1 MEDSLSILW
10 EVVSAL
16 HDGGWNEDDLPRATP
31 RVWKTPTAEPRL
43 SNLSSLSLP
52 EDFVTAETIP
62 AELAGMGPCEIA
74 ACAGVDVGT
83 TRWVREGGIWE
94 ARR

>member
-16 HDGGWNEDDLPRATP
+16 HDSGWNEDDLPRATP

-52 EDFVTAETIP
+52 DDFVTSDTIP
-62 AELAGMGPCEIA
+62 AELTGMGPCEMA

-83 TRWVREGGIWE
+83 MRWVREGGK
-94 ARR
+94 